1 MDVRSVLSK
10 SQLLNGASSEHLTK
24 NMEDIGGIGRDRT
37 DIKDSRKTGQQ
48 KNINKEEAQNI
59 VDGLN
64 EFLAPSRT
72 SIQFQFHEKLN
83 EYYVTIVD
91 TESKE
96 VIKEIPPKKLLDIY
110 AAMAEF
116 MGLIVDKKI

>member
-10 SQLLNGASSEHLTK
+10 SQLLNGAPSEHFTK
-24 NMEDIGGIGRDRT
+24 NIEAIGGTGREKADAP
-37 DIKDSRKTGQQ
+37 DSQQTGRQ
-48 KNINKEEAQNI
+48 KNIDKEEAKNI

-96 VIKEIPPKKLLDIY
+96 VIREIPPKKLLDIY